1 MSLVKIKGK
10 YQVTLPARLRAEAG
24 LEIGDFL
31 EVKNEGKKITLTPQ
45 SLVDRDIEI
54 SLRQY
59 REGKVSPA
67 FSSARDLIRHL
78 HREARKL
85 KKSK

>member
-24 LEIGDFL
+24 LEIGDLL